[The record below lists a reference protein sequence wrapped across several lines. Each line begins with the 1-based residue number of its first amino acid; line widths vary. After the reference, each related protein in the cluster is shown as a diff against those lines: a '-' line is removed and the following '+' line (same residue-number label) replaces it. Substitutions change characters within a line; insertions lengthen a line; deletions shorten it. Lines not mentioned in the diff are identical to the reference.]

1 MMLKPLAARC
11 GKFLLI
17 VGFTFLLVSLI
28 PSSEYG
34 DGTIVDYGTYRGRVF
49 NAAGN
54 IEMDVYTY
62 TTNGLCFYVLTYDDL
77 IVALE
82 DGSLENTHPLVA
94 LEGVTNFSL
103 VVEIPVP
110 GLYAYL
116 GTPYRNETVFFNTV
130 LKQPLP
136 HTGLLFI
143 GMALA
148 AGGLMLLLVIQLA
161 LRIQHYDREYKNHIL
176 SSGVGHR
183 SLE

>member
-1 MMLKPLAARC
+1 MRRSFAARC

-17 VGFTFLLVSLI
+17 VGLTLLLVSLI
-28 PSSEYG
+28 PSIEYG
-34 DGTIVDYGTYRGRVF
+34 PGSEVDYGTYEGQVF

-54 IEMDVYTY
+54 VHMTVFTY

-77 IVALE
+77 IIALE
-82 DGSLENTHPLVA
+82 DASLENTHPLITM
-94 LEGVTNFSL
+94 EGVTNFSL

-116 GTPYRNETVFFNTV
+116 VTPYRNETIYYQVE

-143 GMALA
+143 GMTLA
-148 AGGLMLLLVIQLA
+148 SGGLMILLIIPLVV
-161 LRIQHYDREYKNHIL
+161 RIRGYGRK
-176 SSGVGHR
+176 
-183 SLE
+183 